1 MIIDSLLSITE
12 LIFVVLIFLLGLP
25 RVLTSIQLTKAAQ
38 SLHEEYYRDKYL
50 VIITAVGLNVLTW
63 FLYGFLVG
71 ELAYSQRLF
80 LIPAVLSVVTI
91 GIWLYFVRT
100 IRVCDIA
107 KKVAKRAKAEIK
119 RILQRNES
127 ALDRDVSKSAQ
138 ARKCI
143 SYHLDNLRKLAYSA
157 DTIADRNC
165 IIDELNDTIIF
176 YLNSFKKIEYIED
189 IIQNFY
195 YLMSTITKRGNEKR
209 ELIKKLGLLI
219 KNIFIFDEYNDDLL
233 HSILKNSHKMV
244 CLAKEYETNETRRT
258 IDEYVEML
266 SLFALKIEGKFRSKK
281 VCEQRIHDLDVI
293 ITELVHTYTYLL
305 KNRPHYLNRYN
316 YDIPKATDLFKLI
329 QRSYLAERFDHLK
342 RFLLMLLYCEEQYA
356 ENCIVRAFNK
366 PDYLE
371 NAVFLSLIL
380 LRQSNNQSL
389 NGYAAR
395 KTRELY
401 TERHYEEL
409 LNRFAM
415 NPIDLEPELEGDTRE
430 LVAQA
435 PYPAKGT
442 PVD

>member
-1 MIIDSLLSITE
+1 MIIDSLLSLTE
-12 LIFVVLIFLLGLP
+12 LLFVVLIFLLGLP

-71 ELAYSQRLF
+71 KLTYSEQLF
-80 LIPAVLSVVTI
+80 LIPAVLSIVTI

-107 KKVAKRAKAEIK
+107 KKIAKRAKAEIK
-119 RILQRNES
+119 RIHQRNES
-127 ALDRDVSKSAQ
+127 ALDDSVDKRKQ

-143 SYHLDNLRKLAYSA
+143 SHHLDNLRKLAYSA

-165 IIDELNDTIIF
+165 IIDKLNGTIIF
-176 YLNSFKKIEYIED
+176 YLHCFKKIEYIED

-195 YLMSTITKRGNEKR
+195 YHMSTITKRGNEKR
-209 ELIKKLGLLI
+209 ELIKKLRLLI
-219 KNIFIFDEYNDDLL
+219 KDIFLFDDYNDDLL

-244 CLAKEYETNETRRT
+244 CLSKEYETNETRRT
-258 IDEYVEML
+258 INEYVEML
-266 SLFALKIEGKFRSKK
+266 VLFAWKIEGNFRSTE
-281 VCEQRIHDLDVI
+281 VCNQRIHDLDVI
-293 ITELVHTYTYLL
+293 VTELVHTYTYLL
-305 KNRPHYLNRYN
+305 KNRPHYLNVYQ

-329 QRSYLAERFDHLK
+329 QRSYLVGRFDHLK
-342 RFLLMLLYCEEQYA
+342 RFLLMLLFCEDQQE

-366 PDYLE
+366 PAYLE

-380 LRQSNNQSL
+380 LRQSNNPSL
-389 NGYAAR
+389 SGYAVR

-409 LNRFAM
+409 RNQFQVK
-415 NPIDLEPELEGDTRE
+415 PIDLEPELEQTMRA
-430 LVAQA
+430 LVAQS
-435 PYPAKGT
+435 PYPTEGDS
-442 PVD
+442 VE